1 MSLPLLTMPLESDR
15 DVVAA
20 RQRARLIARRLGFAP
35 QDQTRVAIAV
45 SEVARNAVQ
54 HAGRGV
60 LEFTLDETVPQAL
73 AACVRDDGPGIAA
86 VEEALVGRGHNGSAG
101 LGLVGA
107 RRLVD
112 RLDVESAP
120 GQGTTVW
127 IRKHLP
133 ATTRPLDARV
143 VRELSAALARERQ
156 GDVDAELQQQNREL
170 AQALEELQGRHDD
183 VERMKRELEETNRGV
198 VALYAEL
205 DEKAEHLRRSDVAKT
220 RFLSNASHEFRTPL
234 NSILA
239 LSRILEERADGDLTS
254 EQQKQ
259 VGFIVKA
266 ARSLSDLVD
275 DLLDLAKVEA
285 GKIVVRPASFELA
298 AVLGALRGML
308 RPLLTT
314 DAVRL
319 VIEEPQGVPTL
330 YGDEGK
336 VAQILRNLLSN
347 ALKFTERGEVR
358 LRACLTDDG
367 ARVAIAVSDTGIG
380 IAPADQARIFEEFG
394 QLENAMQRRVKGTG
408 LGLALSRRLA
418 EILGGDLTVA
428 SAPGEGST
436 FTLRLPVALAEAP
449 ERPQPERPQPVVTP
463 QARILVVDDDEI
475 SRYVVRGLAAE
486 LGIGCEEAGGAREG
500 LDLAVRL
507 APSAVVLDLVMPELE
522 GGEVLRRLRATPATA
537 SLPVVIVTSK
547 TLSAEERAEL
557 EAQGAVVLAKAEF
570 SGASAPAV
578 LRAALVR
585 AGLSP

>member
-1 MSLPLLTMPLESDR
+1 VTLPLLTQALDSDR

-20 RQRARLIARRLGFAP
+20 RQRAREVARRLGFAP

-45 SEVARNAVQ
+45 SEVARNALQ
-54 HAGRGV
+54 HAGGGV
-60 LEFTLDETVPQAL
+60 LEFALDERVPQAL
-73 AACVRDDGPGIAA
+73 SACVRDEGPGIAA
-86 VEEALVGRGHNGSAG
+86 VDDALIGRGRLDGSAG

-112 RLDVESAP
+112 RMEVESTR
-120 GQGTTVW
+120 GRGTTVW

-133 ATTRPLDARV
+133 PTTRPLDDRA
-143 VRELSAALARERQ
+143 VRELSAALARERPE
-156 GDVDAELQQQNREL
+156 GVATELQQQNREL

-183 VERMKRELEETNRGV
+183 LERMKRELEETNRGV

-220 RFLSNASHEFRTPL
+220 RFLSNVSHEFRTPL

-239 LSRILEERADGDLTS
+239 LSRLLQEHADGPLTD
-254 EQQKQ
+254 EQDKQ

-266 ARSLSDLVD
+266 ARSLSELVD

-285 GKIVVRPASFELA
+285 GKIVVRPAAFELSGL
-298 AVLGALRGML
+298 LGALRGML
-308 RPLLTT
+308 RPLLAT

-319 VIEEPQGVPTL
+319 VVEEPHGVPTL

-358 LRACLTDDG
+358 LRAGLTGDG
-367 ARVAIAVSDTGIG
+367 TRVAIAVSDTGIG

-394 QLENAMQRRVKGTG
+394 QLEHAMQRRVKGTG

-418 EILGGDLTVA
+418 ELLGGDLSVE
-428 SAPGEGST
+428 SAPGKGST
-436 FTLRLPVALAEAP
+436 FTLSLPLAVAVDADEAQAP
-449 ERPQPERPQPVVTP
+449 AASVIAA
-463 QARILVVDDDEI
+463 ARILVIDDDEI
-475 SRYVVRGLAAE
+475 SRYLVRGLAGE
-486 LGIGCEEAGGAREG
+486 LGLACDEARGAREG
-500 LDLAVRL
+500 LDLALRL
-507 APSAVVLDLVMPELE
+507 APAAVLLDLVMPEME
-522 GGEVLRRLRATPATA
+522 GDEVLRRLRADPATA
-537 SLPVVIVTSK
+537 AVPVVIATSK
-547 TLSAEERAEL
+547 ALSGEERAGL

-570 SGASAPAV
+570 SAPSASEV
-578 LRAALVR
+578 LRGALAR
-585 AGLSP
+585 AGLVP